1 MNLRNIFHILGIF
14 VLMIGA
20 AMLPA
25 FVLSAALH
33 EAAWSAI
40 GQAALVTMGAGLL
53 MYVFVPRT
61 GERISLSHREG
72 FVIVTLAW
80 VLASA
85 FGGLPFLFSGVV
97 PTFCDAFFETMSGF
111 TTTGASVISNLD
123 RTSRGILFWRALTHW
138 MGGMGIIILSIAI
151 LPILGVGGM
160 QLFKAEVPSP
170 VKDKITPRITE
181 TAKNLWLVYVAIT
194 AVEIVLLA
202 LGGMNL
208 FDAVCHAFAT
218 MATGGFSTYDASIAR
233 FNSLYIEIVIIAFM
247 FVAGMNFTLHYRLF
261 KGDAKSFVRDPEF
274 HFYGAVVLVATALIT
289 LDLRFHYFSSLG
301 ESLRYAAFQVVSII
315 TTTGFAT
322 YNFDQWPAPS
332 KFILVLLMF
341 IGGCAG
347 STGGAIKCLRFMI
360 VIKQTFIEL
369 TRLIHPHAV
378 LSVKIAK
385 SPVPPEIVSSIRSFF
400 FLYIALAMLATLA
413 LTLLGVDTVTAISG
427 VAATIGN
434 VGPGLGLVNAS
445 STYFELPQ
453 AAKWILS
460 LCMLLGRLEIYT
472 VLVLLVPD
480 FWKK

>member
-14 VLMIGA
+14 VMMIGA

-25 FVLSAALH
+25 FVISAMLH
-33 EAAWSAI
+33 EAAWTAI
-40 GQAALVTMGAGLL
+40 GLSSLLSMGAGLL
-53 MYVFVPRT
+53 MYILIPRT

-85 FGGLPFLFSGVV
+85 FGGLPFLLAGVV

-123 RTSRGILFWRALTHW
+123 TASRGILFWRALTHW

-160 QLFKAEVPSP
+160 QLFKAEIPSP

-194 AVEIVLLA
+194 AVEIVLLW
-202 LGGMNL
+202 LGGMSV

-218 MATGGFSTYDASIAR
+218 MATGGFSTYDASVAR
-233 FNSLYIEIVIIAFM
+233 FNSLYIEIVIIVFM

-261 KGDAKSFVRDPEF
+261 KGDAKSFFRDPEF
-274 HFYGAVVLVATALIT
+274 HFYGAIVLVATALIT

-301 ESLRYAAFQVVSII
+301 ESLRFAAFQVVSII

-347 STGGAIKCLRFMI
+347 STGGAIKCLRFMV

-378 LSVKIAK
+378 ISVKIAK
-385 SPVPPEIVSSIRSFF
+385 VAVPPEIVSSIRSFF
-400 FLYIALAMLATLA
+400 FLYIAIAMAAMLA
-413 LTLLGVDTVTAISG
+413 LTLLGVDMVTSISG
-427 VAATIGN
+427 VAATLGN

-445 STYFELPQ
+445 STYVELPQ
-453 AAKWILS
+453 TAKWILS
-460 LCMLLGRLEIYT
+460 ACMLLGRLEIYT

>member
-33 EAAWSAI
+33 EEAWSAI
-40 GQAALVTMGAGLL
+40 GLAALVTMAAGLA

-61 GERISLSHREG
+61 GERINLSHREG

-97 PTFCDAFFETMSGF
+97 PTYCDAFFETMSGF
-111 TTTGASVISNLD
+111 TTTGASVMSNLD
-123 RTSRGILFWRALTHW
+123 GTSRGILFWRALTQW
-138 MGGMGIIILSIAI
+138 LGGMGIIILSIAI
-151 LPILGVGGM
+151 LPLLGVGGM
-160 QLFKAEVPSP
+160 QLFKAEIPSP

-181 TAKNLWLVYVAIT
+181 TAKNLWLVYIAIS
-194 AVEIVLLA
+194 AVEFVLLV
-202 LGGMNL
+202 LGGMSA
-208 FDAVCHAFAT
+208 FDAVCHTFAT
-218 MATGGFSTYDASIAR
+218 MATGGFGNYDASIAQ

-247 FVAGMNFTLHYRLF
+247 FIAGTNFALHFRLF
-261 KGDAKSFVRDPEF
+261 KGDARPFFRDPEF
-274 HFYGAVVLVATALIT
+274 RFYVSVVLLATATIT
-289 LDLRFHYFSSLG
+289 LDLRSHFSTFG
-301 ESLRYAAFQVVSII
+301 EALRHAAFQVVSIL
-315 TTTGFAT
+315 TTTGYIT
-322 YNFDQWPAPS
+322 VNFDLWPIPS
-332 KFILVLLMF
+332 KVILLFLMF

-347 STGGAIKCLRFMI
+347 STGGAIKCLRFMV

-385 SPVPPEIVSSIRSFF
+385 VAVPPEIVSSIRSFF
-400 FLYIALAMLATLA
+400 FLYIALAMAATLT
-413 LTLLGVDTVTAISG
+413 LTFLGVDMLTSVSG

-434 VGPGLGLVNAS
+434 VGPGMGVVNAHS
-445 STYFELPQ
+445 NYAELPQ

>member
-14 VLMIGA
+14 VMMIGA

-25 FVLSAALH
+25 FVISAMLH
-33 EAAWSAI
+33 EAAWTAI
-40 GQAALVTMGAGLL
+40 GLSSLISMGAGLL
-53 MYVFVPRT
+53 MYILIPRT

-85 FGGLPFLFSGVV
+85 FGGLPFLLSGVV

-123 RTSRGILFWRALTHW
+123 TASRGILFWRALTHW

-160 QLFKAEVPSP
+160 QLFKAEIPSP

-194 AVEIVLLA
+194 AVEIVLLW
-202 LGGMNL
+202 LGGMSV
-208 FDAVCHAFAT
+208 FDAFCHAFAT
-218 MATGGFSTYDASIAR
+218 MATGGFSTYDASVAR
-233 FNSLYIEIVIIAFM
+233 FNSLYIEIVIIVFM

-274 HFYGAVVLVATALIT
+274 HFYGAIVLVATALIT

-301 ESLRYAAFQVVSII
+301 ESLRFAAFQVVSII

-347 STGGAIKCLRFMI
+347 STGGAIKCLRFMV

-378 LSVKIAK
+378 ISVKIAK
-385 SPVPPEIVSSIRSFF
+385 VAVPPEIVSSIRSFF
-400 FLYIALAMLATLA
+400 FLYIAIAMAAMLA
-413 LTLLGVDTVTAISG
+413 LTLLGVDMVTSISG
-427 VAATIGN
+427 VAATLGN

-445 STYFELPQ
+445 STYVELPQ
-453 AAKWILS
+453 TAKWILS
-460 LCMLLGRLEIYT
+460 ACMLLGRLEIYT

>member
-14 VLMIGA
+14 VMMIGA

-25 FVLSAALH
+25 FVISATLH
-33 EAAWSAI
+33 EAAWTAI
-40 GQAALVTMGAGLL
+40 GLSSLLSMGAGLV
-53 MYVFVPRT
+53 MYILIPRT

-72 FVIVTLAW
+72 FLIVTLAW

-85 FGGLPFLFSGVV
+85 FGGLPFLLSGVV

-123 RTSRGILFWRALTHW
+123 GTSRGILFWRALTHW

-160 QLFKAEVPSP
+160 QLFKAEIPSP

-194 AVEIVLLA
+194 AVEIVLLW
-202 LGGMNL
+202 LGGMSV

-218 MATGGFSTYDASIAR
+218 MATGGFSTYDASVAR
-233 FNSLYIEIVIIAFM
+233 FDSLYIEIVIIVFM

-261 KGDAKSFVRDPEF
+261 KGDAKSFFRDPEF
-274 HFYGAVVLVATALIT
+274 HFYGAIVLVATALIT

-301 ESLRYAAFQVVSII
+301 ESIRYAAFQVVSII

-347 STGGAIKCLRFMI
+347 STGGAIKCLRFMV

-378 LSVKIAK
+378 ISVKIAK
-385 SPVPPEIVSSIRSFF
+385 VAVPPEIVSSIRSFF
-400 FLYIALAMLATLA
+400 FLYIVIAMAAMLA
-413 LTLLGVDTVTAISG
+413 LTLLGVDMVTSISG
-427 VAATIGN
+427 VAATLGN

-453 AAKWILS
+453 TAKWILS
-460 LCMLLGRLEIYT
+460 ACMLLGRLEIYT

>member
-14 VLMIGA
+14 VMMIGA

-25 FVLSAALH
+25 FVISAMLH
-33 EAAWSAI
+33 EAAWTAI
-40 GQAALVTMGAGLL
+40 GLSSLISMGAGLL
-53 MYVFVPRT
+53 MYILIPRT

-85 FGGLPFLFSGVV
+85 FGGLPFLLSGVV

-123 RTSRGILFWRALTHW
+123 TASRGILFWRALTHW

-160 QLFKAEVPSP
+160 QLFKAEIPSP

-194 AVEIVLLA
+194 AVEIVLLW
-202 LGGMNL
+202 LGGMSV

-218 MATGGFSTYDASIAR
+218 MATGGFSTYDASVAR
-233 FNSLYIEIVIIAFM
+233 FNSLYIEIVIIVFM

-274 HFYGAVVLVATALIT
+274 HFYGAIVLVATALIT

-301 ESLRYAAFQVVSII
+301 ESLRFAAFQVVSII

-347 STGGAIKCLRFMI
+347 STGGAIKCLRFMV

-378 LSVKIAK
+378 ISVKIAK
-385 SPVPPEIVSSIRSFF
+385 VAVPPEIVSSIRSFF
-400 FLYIALAMLATLA
+400 FLYIAIAMAAMLA
-413 LTLLGVDTVTAISG
+413 LTLLGVDMVTSISG
-427 VAATIGN
+427 VAATLGN

-445 STYFELPQ
+445 STYVELPQ
-453 AAKWILS
+453 TAKWILS
-460 LCMLLGRLEIYT
+460 ACMLLGRLEIYT